1 MMNKMDWTRLIEEHR
16 RRLEAEVHTDDAGN
30 NIKNI
35 NGSNSRHNRLSE
47 PQQASASLDT
57 VAAVSLQ
64 QPSVAAA
71 AISSLNPFERLH
83 HLGQAASAL
92 SASRVGTT
100 GSSSPLFDARD
111 LAAALSGGTS
121 SAAALSGGAS
131 PSAPAPSTVAEFA
144 ALQQRL
150 MLQEQ
155 ARRELISQA
164 LLNNHLQQ
172 QQQQQQQQQGTHHR
186 TASLPA
192 PNHHQPLISEIL
204 QRLGLEMSLPTNA
217 TFNSSNANWHAPDTA
232 SDHSDCSHDESA
244 AAAAGRGA
252 KPHPGNKLH
261 PKHRLKQ
268 KFRQDSPKQQEPPL
282 KVPKSDDSSGSGIS
296 HDERFNEAATTL
308 KRQRSSTS
316 QMSNIGI
323 PASQLLE
330 RIAADFPLPRAS
342 SPLSAERQSKVPA
355 AASTIREPQFAT
367 FRNQWDRLQQQQC
380 NIPDG
385 DGARKEAFVKEFFAR
400 KLTLKTVCDNPSLQQ
415 RAGNF
420 VAARTAIEQAKSTTT
435 IPTKRK
441 SSSAPTPAQQQQAK
455 GIMIKVKKPK
465 KQKTTTYDV

>member
-1 MMNKMDWTRLIEEHR
+1 MMNKMDWARLIEEHR
-16 RRLEAEVHTDDAGN
+16 RRLEAEVQTDDADN
-30 NIKNI
+30 NIKDR

-47 PQQASASLDT
+47 PQQASASLDA

-71 AISSLNPFERLH
+71 AISSLSPFERLH

-92 SASRVGTT
+92 SASRIGTT

-121 SAAALSGGAS
+121 SVASAGAS
-131 PSAPAPSTVAEFA
+131 TSVPAPSTVAEFA

-155 ARRELISQA
+155 ARRELIAQA

-172 QQQQQQQQQGTHHR
+172 QQQQQHQQGTHHR

-204 QRLGLEMSLPTNA
+204 QRLGLEMSQPTNA
-217 TFNSSNANWHAPDTA
+217 TFRNNNANSHAPDTA
-232 SDHSDCSHDESA
+232 SDHSDCSHHDESA
-244 AAAAGRGA
+244 SAGRDA
-252 KPHPGNKLH
+252 KPHPSASGNKLH

-268 KFRQDSPKQQEPPL
+268 KFRKDSPKQQEPPV
-282 KVPKSDDSSGSGIS
+282 KVPKSDDSSGSGS
-296 HDERFNEAATTL
+296 SDDERVHEAVTTL
-308 KRQRSSTS
+308 KRQRSNTS
-316 QMSNIGI
+316 QISNIGV

-342 SPLSAERQSKVPA
+342 SPQCPAKVPA
-355 AASTIREPQFAT
+355 AASTIGKPQFST
-367 FRNQWDRLQQQQC
+367 FRDQWDRLQQQQC
-380 NIPDG
+380 NIPG
-385 DGARKEAFVKEFFAR
+385 DGARKESFVKEFFAR

-415 RAGNF
+415 RA
-420 VAARTAIEQAKSTTT
+420 AEHAKNTTT
-435 IPTKRK
+435 PRHDPKRI
-441 SSSAPTPAQQQQAK
+441 APTGLQPAQQQVR
-455 GIMIKVKKPK
+455 GNIGNVKKPK
-465 KQKTTTYDV
+465 KQKITYDV

>member
-1 MMNKMDWTRLIEEHR
+1 MDWARLIDEHR
-16 RRLEAEVHTDDAGN
+16 RRLEAEVHTDDADN
-30 NIKNI
+30 NIKDR

-47 PQQASASLDT
+47 PQQASASLDS

-71 AISSLNPFERLH
+71 SISNISSLNPFERLH
-83 HLGQAASAL
+83 HLGQAASVL

-100 GSSSPLFDARD
+100 DSSSPLFDARD
-111 LAAALSGGTS
+111 LAAALSGGAS
-121 SAAALSGGAS
+121 LASAVSGGAS
-131 PSAPAPSTVAEFA
+131 PGTPAPSTVAEFA

-155 ARRELISQA
+155 ARRELIAQA

-172 QQQQQQQQQGTHHR
+172 QQQQQHGTHHR

-192 PNHHQPLISEIL
+192 TFTNHHQPLISEIL

-217 TFNSSNANWHAPDTA
+217 TFHNNNTNSHAPDTA
-232 SDHSDCSHDESA
+232 SDHSDCSHDEA
-244 AAAAGRGA
+244 ATAGRDA
-252 KPHPGNKLH
+252 KPHPHPSVSANKLH

-268 KFRQDSPKQQEPPL
+268 KFRQDSPKQQETPL
-282 KVPKSDDSSGSGIS
+282 KVPKTDADSKSGTSSD
-296 HDERFNEAATTL
+296 DERFHDCAKAVTSV

-330 RIAADFPLPRAS
+330 RIAADFPLPPAS
-342 SPLSAERQSKVPA
+342 SPLAAERPSKVPA
-355 AASTIREPQFAT
+355 VSTIREPQFST
-367 FRNQWDRLQQQQC
+367 FRDQWDRLQQQQC
-380 NIPDG
+380 SIPG
-385 DGARKEAFVKEFFAR
+385 TRKESFVKEIFAR

-415 RAGNF
+415 RAAHF
-420 VAARTAIEQAKSTTT
+420 VAAEQAKNTTT
-435 IPTKRK
+435 LATKRK
-441 SSSAPTPAQQQQAK
+441 SPSAPKPAHQQPAK
-455 GIMIKVKKPK
+455 GNMVKAMKPK
-465 KQKTTTYDV
+465 KQKITAYDV